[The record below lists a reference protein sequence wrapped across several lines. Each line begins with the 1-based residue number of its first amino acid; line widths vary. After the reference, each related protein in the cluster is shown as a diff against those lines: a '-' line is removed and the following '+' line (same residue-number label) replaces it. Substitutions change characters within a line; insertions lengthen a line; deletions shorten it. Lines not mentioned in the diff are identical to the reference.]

1 MLRCGDWRW
10 SCPGPC
16 IFSSI
21 PGLYSV
27 ETTSTF
33 SSMMMSKH
41 ISRYILGDGGI
52 VLPPLKTTALES
64 PKHLSFCFYL
74 FCSTGP
80 VFCQGYILSDWRTLF
95 SNCFNA
101 GLLATSSFCVCIW
114 KDLYFMSFWKNLFA
128 RHESVGWQVFLFQ
141 HYEDFIPTSCF
152 LSVYSIVI
160 CQLDDFPFII
170 NIFYFSFKSN
180 FFPGCYWD
188 IVLGFGF
195 QLFCSIVQIFLF
207 LSFLGLR
214 AFLESVA
221 SCSLNLEACQPSLNL
236 EICQPSSLP
245 NTVPLRSCFY
255 SPPSLQVWWLPRVCS
270 LVVFTLTLHEL
281 FWSFL

>member
-1 MLRCGDWRW
+1 MIVIVHLGQALSTIALLTFGLDILFSWQA
-10 SCPGPC
+10 GLC

-180 FFPGCYWD
+180 FF
-188 IVLGFGF
+188 
-195 QLFCSIVQIFLF
+195 FLAAIEI
-207 LSFLGLR
+207 LSLALV
-214 AFLESVA
+214 S
-221 SCSLNLEACQPSLNL
+221 SCFALLY
-236 EICQPSSLP
+236 
-245 NTVPLRSCFY
+245 RFSCFY
-255 SPPSLQVWWLPRVCS
+255 P
-270 LVVFTLTLHEL
+270 
-281 FWSFL
+281 FWDLEHFLNLWPHVH